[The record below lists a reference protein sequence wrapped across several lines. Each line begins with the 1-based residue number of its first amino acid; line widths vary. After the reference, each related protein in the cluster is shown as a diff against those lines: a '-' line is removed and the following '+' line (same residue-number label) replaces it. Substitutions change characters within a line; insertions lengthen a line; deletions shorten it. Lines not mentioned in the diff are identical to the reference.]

1 MLLVV
6 TNDLWWFVCVKEMD
20 LVAEERDIE
29 RLMANEE
36 DAEILEH
43 RNDMVATKYT
53 VITAKEI
60 RRREKYR
67 ILQQLGHS
75 IISCSRTS

>member
-20 LVAEERDIE
+20 LVAIERDIE

-43 RNDMVATKYT
+43 RNDMVAM
-53 VITAKEI
+53 
-60 RRREKYR
+60 
-67 ILQQLGHS
+67 
-75 IISCSRTS
+75 